1 MNKEKTPYGAHINHL
16 SKIFKCSMKEL
27 GNEKGINST
36 FASIIMFLAR
46 HKEGVPQN
54 EIADNAHL
62 KAPTVSLT
70 LKNMENLELITRT
83 QDLIDSRKTI
93 VKLTDK
99 GYEMDEVIK
108 ECFIELEA
116 KMIKNISKEDLD
128 NFIRI
133 LCVMK
138 TNLLDEKGE
147 D

>member
-1 MNKEKTPYGAHINHL
+1 MNKEKIPYGAHINHL

-36 FASIIMFLAR
+36 FASIIMYLAR

-70 LKNMENLELITRT
+70 LKNMESLELITRT